1 MWSSAPTETR
11 RAVATVRDE
20 IWNVRQDLLDREQ
33 APVMARCWCCGTEIY
48 SMRDVE
54 LYDGLCEECWMET
67 EEEEDED
74 G

>member
-1 MWSSAPTETR
+1 M
-11 RAVATVRDE
+11 RD
-20 IWNVRQDLLDREQ
+20 LDVWRNRPYDMDDPQQ

-67 EEEEDED
+67 EEEEEED